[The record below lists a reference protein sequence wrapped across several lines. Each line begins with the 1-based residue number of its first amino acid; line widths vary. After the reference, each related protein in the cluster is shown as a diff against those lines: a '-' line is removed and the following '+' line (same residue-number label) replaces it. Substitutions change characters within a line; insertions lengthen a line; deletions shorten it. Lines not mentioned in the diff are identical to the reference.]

1 MASSSSLVTG
11 LDIGTSSIKVVI
23 GARTE
28 DGGVDIIGVGSAP
41 SRGLRKGV
49 VVNIE
54 STVSA
59 IAKAMSQ
66 AESMGGCEISSVIA
80 SISGSH
86 IRSQNSHG
94 IVAVK
99 NNEVSVAD
107 IEKVI
112 EAARAVALPL
122 DREILHVLPQEFIV
136 DDQDGVRDPVGMSG
150 VRLEVNVHL
159 LTGAI
164 ASGQNVVKCANR
176 CGLSVRD
183 IIASPLAAGAAA
195 VSEEEQELGVLVV
208 DIGGGTTGL
217 SVFHAGGVH
226 YTHVLPV
233 GGNHITNDIAAGLRT
248 PVASA
253 ERIKCDYGAVCV
265 AGASLNDIIEVPSV
279 GGRQPRVLSK
289 SILSDIIEPRMAEII
304 SLVQHHVVKAGCA
317 DMLIGGVVLTG
328 GTANLPGLTQM
339 AEQALNLPV
348 RAAGEFEVNGLKD
361 LVRAPEYATAV
372 GLVRQGCSASQ
383 IRGRKIDSR
392 QFGGALGTTMRKFA
406 GWFAEHF

>member
-1 MASSSSLVTG
+1 MASSSSLVAG

-23 GARTE
+23 GSRTD
-28 DGGVDIIGVGSAP
+28 DGGVSIVGAGSAP

-59 IAKAMSQ
+59 IARAISQ
-66 AESMGGCEISSVIA
+66 AESMAGCEISSVIA

-99 NNEVSVAD
+99 NHEVAASD

-112 EAARAVALPL
+112 EAARAVAMPM

-136 DDQDGVRDPVGMSG
+136 DDQDGVRDPVGISG

-176 CGLSVRD
+176 CGLAVRD
-183 IIASPLAAGAAA
+183 IIAAPLASGAAA

-208 DIGGGTTGL
+208 DIGGGTTSL

-226 YTHVLPV
+226 FTNVLPV

-253 ERIKCDYGAVCV
+253 ERIKCEYGAVCV
-265 AGASLNDIIEVPSV
+265 TGSALNDIIEVPSV
-279 GGRQPRVLSK
+279 GGRKPRVLSK
-289 SILSDIIEPRMAEII
+289 SILADIIEPRIAEIVG
-304 SLVQHHVVKAGCA
+304 LVQHHVVKAGYEN
-317 DMLIGGVVLTG
+317 MLISGVVLTG
-328 GTANLPGLTQM
+328 GTANLPGLAQL
-339 AEQALNLPV
+339 AEQAFNLPV
-348 RAAGEFEVNGLKD
+348 RVARDFDVGGLAD
-361 LVRAPEYATAV
+361 LVRNPEYSTAV
-372 GLVRQGCSASQ
+372 GLVQQGCSANQ
-383 IRGRKIDSR
+383 MRERKIESKH
-392 QFGGALGTTMRKFA
+392 FGGLSTTVRKFA